1 MKLILFTLVAFALNF
16 NGSSQE
22 SSDETTGIQFVTGT
36 WEEVVAIAK
45 KEKKPIFVD
54 AFTTWCGPCKWMAKN
69 TFTDANVGTFMSEN
83 FIAYKMDMEKG
94 EGIEFAKKNKVQL
107 YPTLLYF
114 DSKGEFIHRTAG
126 ALKAEGF
133 IETGRTAL
141 DPKERFGTFQRKFE
155 RGDSGKEFLLNY
167 IAKSDKAGVSSEE
180 PFNKYWSLL
189 SDEEKITEDNLVL
202 MQSITR
208 GFADLDHE
216 LFVFMKANKDKY
228 IKKIGADKF
237 QPFWDQ
243 AYKNA
248 VWYAGK
254 EKKASNRKAKLE
266 KAKATFTVKKNE
278 IDAFYD
284 MNLAWQSRD
293 KDKIKKAAAVY
304 VEVTTDWEF
313 LNTEAWTVYEESDDN
328 EEFEKALVWAN
339 KSVALN
345 SNYMNLDTKGALLHK
360 LKHYEKAIEALE
372 EAIEKADES
381 VRAEDLNS
389 TETLLR
395 EIIMEMQET
404 DD

>member
-1 MKLILFTLVAFALNF
+1 MKLVLLTLIAFTLNF
-16 NGSSQE
+16 NGFSQE
-22 SSDETTGIQFVTGT
+22 SDEATGIQFVTGT

-54 AFTTWCGPCKWMAKN
+54 AFTTWCGPCKWMAKT
-69 TFTDANVGTFMSEN
+69 TFKDAAVGTFMTEN
-83 FIAYKMDMEKG
+83 FISYKMDMEKG
-94 EGIEFAKKNKVQL
+94 EGIEFATKNKVQL

-126 ALKAEGF
+126 ALKPEGF

-155 RGDSGKEFLLNY
+155 RGDSDKEFLLNY

-189 SDEEKITEDNLVL
+189 NDEEKITEDNLNL

-216 LFVFMKANKDKY
+216 LFVFMKTNKAKY

-237 QPFWDQ
+237 QPIWDQ
-243 AYKNA
+243 AYQNA
-248 VWYAGK
+248 VWYAAK
-254 EKKASNRKAKLE
+254 EKKASNRKTRLE
-266 KAKATFTVKKNE
+266 KAKATFTGKKNE
-278 IDAFYD
+278 INAFYE

-293 KDKIKKAAAVY
+293 EDKIKSAAAVY
-304 VEVTTDWEF
+304 VDVTSDWVF
-313 LNTEAWTVYEESDDN
+313 LNSEAWTVYEKSDDK
-328 EEFEKALVWAN
+328 EELERALIWAN

-345 SNYMNLDTKGALLHK
+345 SNYMNLDTKGALLYK
-360 LKHYEKAIEALE
+360 LKHYEKAVEALE
-372 EAIEKADES
+372 EAIESADETVS
-381 VRAEDLNS
+381 AKDLNS

-404 DD
+404 ED

>member
-1 MKLILFTLVAFALNF
+1 MKIVLLTLIAFTLNF
-16 NGSSQE
+16 NGFSQE
-22 SSDETTGIQFVTGT
+22 SDEATGIQFVTGT

-54 AFTTWCGPCKWMAKN
+54 AFTTWCGPCKWMAKT
-69 TFTDANVGTFMSEN
+69 TFKDAAVATFMTEN
-83 FIAYKMDMEKG
+83 FISFKMDMEKG
-94 EGIEFAKKNKVQL
+94 EGIEFAKKNEVRV

-114 DSKGEFIHRTAG
+114 DSKGEFIHRAAG
-126 ALKAEGF
+126 ALKAEAF

-141 DPKERFGTFQRKFE
+141 NPKERFGTLQRKFE
-155 RGDSGKEFLLNY
+155 RGDSDKEFLLNF
-167 IAKSDKAGVSSEE
+167 ITKSQEASVPAEK

-189 SDEEKITEDNLVL
+189 SEDEKISEDILIL
-202 MQSITR
+202 MQSITK

-216 LFVFMKANKDKY
+216 LFVFLKTNKDKY
-228 IKKIGADKF
+228 IKKIGANKF
-237 QPFWDQ
+237 DPIWNQ
-243 AYKNA
+243 AYQNA
-248 VWYAGK
+248 VWYAAK
-254 EKKASNRKAKLE
+254 EKKNSDKKAKME
-266 KAKATFTVKKNE
+266 KAKAIFTDKNNE

-293 KDKIKKAAAVY
+293 EDKIKSAAAVY
-304 VEVTTDWEF
+304 VDVTSDWVF
-313 LNTEAWTVYEESDDN
+313 LNSEAWTVYEKSDDKK
-328 EEFEKALVWAN
+328 ELEGALIWAK

-345 SNYMNLDTKGALLHK
+345 SNYMNLDTKGALLYK

-372 EAIEKADES
+372 EAIESADETVS
-381 VRAEDLNS
+381 AKDLNS